1 MEKKKDPEAIVR
13 EIRRKTRRKFS
24 SEEKIRIVLEGLRGE
39 DSIATICRREG
50 INPNLYYRWS
60 KAFLEGGKKRLSGD
74 TQHEATTDEV
84 VLLRR
89 ENEDLKKILGETY
102 LKYEQFKKSQNG
114 SFYNQGVCDS
124 VSLKS
129 KRSSS
134 SLKDQTFL

>member
-1 MEKKKDPEAIVR
+1 MEEKDKKKKGPEAIVR
-13 EIRRKTRRKFS
+13 EIRRNTRRKFT

-74 TQHEATTDEV
+74 TKREATSDEV
-84 VLLRR
+84 NLLRR

-102 LKYEQFKKSQNG
+102 LKYEQFKKASMALFKAKGDAIQC
-114 SFYNQGVCDS
+114 Q
-124 VSLKS
+124 
-129 KRSSS
+129 
-134 SLKDQTFL
+134 

>member
-74 TQHEATTDEV
+74 TQREATTDEV

-102 LKYEQFKKSQNG
+102 LKYEQFKKARMAHFKTKEYAIQ
-114 SFYNQGVCDS
+114 CH
-124 VSLKS
+124 
-129 KRSSS
+129 
-134 SLKDQTFL
+134 

>member
-1 MEKKKDPEAIVR
+1 MEEKDKKKKNPEAIVR
-13 EIRRKTRRKFS
+13 EIKRNTRRKFT

-74 TQHEATTDEV
+74 TKREATSDEV
-84 VLLRR
+84 ILLRR

-102 LKYEQFKKSQNG
+102 LRYEQFKKSQNG
-114 SFYNQGVCDS
+114 SI
-124 VSLKS
+124 
-129 KRSSS
+129 
-134 SLKDQTFL
+134 